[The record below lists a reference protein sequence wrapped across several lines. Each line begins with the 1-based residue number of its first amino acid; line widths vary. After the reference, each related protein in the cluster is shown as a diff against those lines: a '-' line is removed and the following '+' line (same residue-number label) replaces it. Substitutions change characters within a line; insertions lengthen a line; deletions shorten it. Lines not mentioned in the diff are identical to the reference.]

1 MMLRSVYVYIYVM
14 TTPKHQPIKINDY
27 TVKNQSINMS
37 ELYQVEKLCK
47 VHQERAKRY

>member
-27 TVKNQSINMS
+27 TVKNQK
-37 ELYQVEKLCK
+37 YQYVGTLPSRKIM
-47 VHQERAKRY
+47 